1 MQRLWALAHNT
12 FREAV
17 RDRVLYSILFFAI
30 GVIVL
35 SLALQEITVGDRDKV
50 VRSVALG
57 SIAAFGSIISMF
69 LGISLV
75 WKEVERKTVY
85 TILSKPI
92 SRWMFVLGKYLGMM
106 MTLVVQVAIMV
117 LVYTI
122 LLTAQQSFPPAV
134 VYVSALLL
142 VVELMLLTSWAT
154 LFSTY
159 SAPTT
164 AAAFTLAIF
173 LIGHLADDI
182 WLYGSALESPAAQQ
196 VAKVL
201 YWVLP
206 NFELFN
212 IRSHAVH
219 ELPIPWE
226 QITSSVAYGACYTAA
241 VLGLAMIVFERRDLK

>member
-1 MQRLWALAHNT
+1 MGRLWALAYNT

-35 SLALQEITVGDRDKV
+35 SLALQEITVGDREKV

-106 MTLVVQVAIMV
+106 MTLVVQILVMLV
-117 LVYTI
+117 VYTL
-122 LLTAQQSFPPAV
+122 LLTAQQTFPPMV

-142 VVELMLLTSWAT
+142 IVELMLLTSWAT

-164 AAAFTLAIF
+164 AAAFTLAVF

-182 WLYGSALESPAAQQ
+182 WLYGSALESPGAAQI
-196 VAKVL
+196 AKML

-206 NFELFN
+206 NFEMFN

-226 QITSSVAYGACYTAA
+226 QVTGAVAYGAFYTAA
-241 VLGLAMIVFERRDLK
+241 VLGLAMVVFERRDLK

>member
-1 MQRLWALAHNT
+1 MRRIWALAYNT
-12 FREAV
+12 YREAV

-30 GVIVL
+30 AVIAL
-35 SLALQEITVGDRDKV
+35 SLALQEVTVGDRDKV
-50 VRSVALG
+50 VRSVAQG
-57 SIAAFGSIISMF
+57 SIAAFGSIIAMF

-106 MTLVVQVAIMV
+106 MTLTVQVLVMFV
-117 LVYTI
+117 VYTL
-122 LLTAQQSFPPAV
+122 LLTFQQSFPPTV

-142 VVELMLLTSWAT
+142 IVELMLLTSWAT

-164 AAAFTLAIF
+164 AAGFTLAIF
-173 LIGHLADDI
+173 VIGHLADDI
-182 WLYGSALESPAAQQ
+182 WLYGSKLDNASAQS
-196 VAKVL
+196 VAKGL
-201 YWVLP
+201 YWILP
-206 NFELFN
+206 NFEIFN
-212 IRSHAVH
+212 IRDHAVH

-226 QITSSVAYGACYTAA
+226 QVAGAIGYGLTYTVA
-241 VLGLAMIVFERRDLK
+241 VLGLAMFVFERRDLK